1 MVRILCLKDLNFME
15 EQIGEEM
22 IRITVSL
29 VTMIAGKPLC
39 FPLPLGTMIAGKPLC
54 FALPLVTMIAGKPLC
69 FALWVHKL
77 RNPAREWRGLAIV
90 LEHVEK
96 CSNTI
101 EIVVNLEQ
109 ASNNKKTR
117 QNLEPK

>member
-39 FPLPLGTMIAGKPLC
+39 LALPVVTIIAGKPLC
-54 FALPLVTMIAGKPLC
+54 FALPLVTMIAGKPHVLC
-69 FALWVHKL
+69 FATWNNDC
-77 RNPAREWRGLAIV
+77 RLA
-90 LEHVEK
+90 
-96 CSNTI
+96 
-101 EIVVNLEQ
+101 VVCGFTNYLTQ
-109 ASNNKKTR
+109 PGKGGG
-117 QNLEPK
+117 